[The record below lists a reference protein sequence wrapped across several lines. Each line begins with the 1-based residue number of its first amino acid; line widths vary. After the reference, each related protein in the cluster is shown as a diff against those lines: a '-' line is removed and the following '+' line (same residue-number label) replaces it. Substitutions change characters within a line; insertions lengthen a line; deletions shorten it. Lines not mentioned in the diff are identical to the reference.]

1 MTLLPADADAYTS
14 TLHTLS
20 LDTLPLTHPMLRKS
34 RMVKNARFESV
45 VELYRDK
52 KSGSGQQYVDT
63 VATMLGL
70 NHKDGPDLGL
80 LRNIAM
86 LPTFDIFSVRLLLR
100 DIGVSVAVSEPLP
113 PEVGRAI
120 EAQMRKFTIPLLRYV
135 YGSDSHAATDLSH
148 LVLLFRDPDGKRAE
162 EHLKRLA
169 DRLKIPVLQ
178 VPRFLEDYSDT
189 FLAISFYQ
197 HTYFSLKPSVDE
209 FLGSI
214 ASLKTH
220 FQRSH
225 VVISALDRVHADFSQ
240 LMKSTAKRLNASE
253 QLANLLWGE
262 GLTVP
267 MDTLQ
272 SRIREFQFLLGHLM
286 CGISVKIAA
295 WTNAFPRP
303 QAGTPKKCVEL
314 ITTDIV
320 YALGQLRTAAESG
333 LQRRAPPSAVQG
345 ATGLQAFLR
354 TFSQT

>member
-1 MTLLPADADAYTS
+1 MTPPRADAHAYTS
-14 TLHTLS
+14 TLHSLS
-20 LDTLPLTHPMLRKS
+20 LDTLPLVHPMLRKS

-52 KSGSGQQYVDT
+52 KSGSGQYYVDT
-63 VATMLGL
+63 VATMLDLSHREGQ
-70 NHKDGPDLGL
+70 DLGL
-80 LRNIAM
+80 LRNVAL

-100 DIGVSVAVSEPLP
+100 DIGMDVAISESLP
-113 PEVGRAI
+113 PDIGRAI
-120 EAQMRKFTIPLLRYV
+120 DAQMRKFTIPLLRYV
-135 YGSDSHAATDLSH
+135 YGSEGHAAADLSH
-148 LVLLFRDPDGKRAE
+148 LVLLFRDPDVKRAE

-197 HTYFSLKPSVDE
+197 HTFFSIKPSVDE

-214 ASLKTH
+214 AALKTH

-225 VVISALDRVHADFSQ
+225 VVISTLDRVHADFSQ

-272 SRIREFQFLLGHLM
+272 SRIREFQFLLGYLM
-286 CGISVKIAA
+286 CGIAVKIAA
-295 WTNAFPRP
+295 WTTAFPRP

-320 YALGQLRTAAESG
+320 FALAQLRTAAESG
-333 LQRRAPPSAVQG
+333 MSRRTPAPVLQG

-354 TFSQT
+354 SFSQT